1 MEFLL
6 TLFEIIIINLV
17 LSGDNAVVIALA
29 SRKLESSQRKQAI
42 LWGTLGAIV
51 LRILLTLAAV
61 WVLKIPFLMVVGGFM
76 LVWISFK
83 LLVDKEERADVNAG
97 NNLWQA
103 VQTIIVADLIM
114 SLDNVLAIAGAANGN
129 LMLLVVG
136 IAIGIPIIVFG
147 STIILKM
154 MEKYPA
160 ILYIGAGV
168 LAWTAGEMIV
178 GDQSIN
184 SLVHEIP
191 GIHFIVP
198 IAITAAVLTIGYQM
212 KKRAAETVKQGGISN
227 LQ

>member
-1 MEFLL
+1 MEFLVA
-6 TLFEIIIINLV
+6 LFEIIIINLV

-29 SRKLESSQRKQAI
+29 SRKLEDSQRKKAIFWGTFGAI
-42 LWGTLGAIV
+42 L
-51 LRILLTLAAV
+51 LRILLTTVAV
-61 WVLKIPFLMVVGGFM
+61 WVLKIPFLMLVGGLM

-83 LLVDKEERADVNAG
+83 LLVDKEDHAEVKAG

-114 SLDNVLAIAGAANGN
+114 SLDNVLAIAGAAEGD
-129 LMLLVVG
+129 LLLLVVG

-178 GDQSIN
+178 GDNSIN
-184 SLVHEIP
+184 SLLHNIP
-191 GIHFIVP
+191 GIHYVVP
-198 IAITAAVLTIGYQM
+198 IAVTAGVLTVGYQM
-212 KKRAAETVKQGGISN
+212 KKRAAQTVKQGEISN

>member
-6 TLFEIIIINLV
+6 ALFEIIIINLV

-29 SRKLESSQRKQAI
+29 SRKLESSQRKKAIFWGTFGAI
-42 LWGTLGAIV
+42 L
-51 LRILLTLAAV
+51 LRVLLTTVAV
-61 WVLKIPFLMVVGGFM
+61 WVLKIPFLMLVGGLM
-76 LVWISFK
+76 LIWISFK
-83 LLVDKEERADVNAG
+83 LLVDKEDHAEVKAG

-103 VQTIIVADLIM
+103 IQTIIVADLIM
-114 SLDNVLAIAGAANGN
+114 SLDNVLAIAGAAQGN
-129 LMLLVVG
+129 LLLLVVG

-178 GDQSIN
+178 GDN
-184 SLVHEIP
+184 SVNPLIHNIP
-191 GIHFIVP
+191 GIHYVVP
-198 IAITAAVLTIGYQM
+198 IAVTAGVLTIGYQI
-212 KKRAAETVKQGGISN
+212 KKRAAQTVKQGEISN
-227 LQ
+227 L